1 MLGIKVVV
9 TPPATRNDAAQT
21 PLALADLAGWQIYTQ
36 IDGASTW
43 SPIGG
48 LNGTDVATRTI
59 GNVQEGTHLRV
70 RTTWFDRQDP
80 SKEGAAVEQLIV
92 AELPVEPPPVLAEP
106 AAGGM
111 LLSVVPQ

>member
-1 MLGIKVVV
+1 MLGIKVDV

-21 PLALADLAGWQIYTQ
+21 PITPADLVGWQIYTQ

-48 LNGTDVATRTI
+48 LNTVDVTTRTI
-59 GNVQEGTHLRV
+59 GNVPEGTKLRV

-80 SKEGAAVEQLIV
+80 SKEGLPNEQLIEAV
-92 AELPVEPPPVLAEP
+92 IVVPPPVLAEP
-106 AAGGM
+106 SAGGM
-111 LLSVVPQ
+111 TLTVVPQ